1 MLCVGIPWWIAMAA
15 PGEVGAPRAGPA
27 AGGCGCGW
35 PGQLSGFQGE
45 LLGWSWM
52 HSTWDHIYII

>member
-1 MLCVGIPWWIAMAA
+1 MAA